1 MLRYRLIIGTI
12 FLSYLCLLGSY
23 AAPLPGNVS
32 DQEQPVQAAAKAQK
46 ENELQNR
53 WPVIKTYTLKHVGP
67 EAILSVAKFY
77 LVDASAFGKTITVKL
92 FEQDLPKFEEL
103 MKQLDVEKKLV
114 QFQVFAIVASREP
127 AEERKM
133 AEIGEQAAAVA
144 ASASLKPAA
153 ASSAVPTEKPRYT
166 GEPISVK
173 FKETDLR
180 DVVLYI
186 AQIARLNV
194 VFDPDVRGIVSCN
207 LEDVPWDQALDII
220 LKQNNMGRSIEGK
233 FLRIARAK
241 AVSRESGPGQSDAIE
256 NKDLKKVLDEL
267 KALWNFKS
275 YEVDGPSFL
284 TVREESGPDNF
295 KLVTN
300 RALNLVLSNVK
311 VRGDESGKRTIS
323 IEQLKLTGMTNFV
336 DYVFVDTHDVT
347 LKEKGYLVAGVS
359 GYGSAS
365 NALILVINAEI
376 K

>member
-1 MLRYRLIIGTI
+1 
-12 FLSYLCLLGSY
+12 
-23 AAPLPGNVS
+23 
-32 DQEQPVQAAAKAQK
+32 
-46 ENELQNR
+46 
-53 WPVIKTYTLKHVGP
+53 
-67 EAILSVAKFY
+67 
-77 LVDASAFGKTITVKL
+77 
-92 FEQDLPKFEEL
+92 
-103 MKQLDVEKKLV
+103 
-114 QFQVFAIVASREP
+114 
-127 AEERKM
+127 
-133 AEIGEQAAAVA
+133 
-144 ASASLKPAA
+144 
-153 ASSAVPTEKPRYT
+153 
-166 GEPISVK
+166 
-173 FKETDLR
+173 
-180 DVVLYI
+180 
-186 AQIARLNV
+186 
-194 VFDPDVRGIVSCN
+194 
-207 LEDVPWDQALDII
+207 
-220 LKQNNMGRSIEGK
+220 MGRSIEGK

-365 NALILVINAEI
+365 NALILVISAEI